1 MKFAHYPVTR
11 NALRKAFTLI
21 EILIVA
27 VLIGVIV
34 AAAVPAVS
42 QYRAAQARTAM
53 MNDGQ
58 RLGNAA
64 QAYFA
69 EAFGERSVIVKYNP
83 ATGAISAPEAFRM
96 IDGNKISPE
105 YIIPGNEIKIT
116 FDTKEAFT
124 LRHPTG
130 GVYTFSDKG
139 ELARSD
145 G

>member
-1 MKFAHYPVTR
+1 MKFAHVPVTR

-69 EAFGERSVIVKYNP
+69 ETLERTVIVKYNP
-83 ATGAISAPEAFRM
+83 ATGAVSAPEAFRM

-116 FDTKEAFT
+116 FDTKESFT
-124 LRHPTG
+124 LRHASVG
-130 GVYTFSDKG
+130 IYTFSDKG
-139 ELARSD
+139 ELARSTD
-145 G
+145 

>member
-1 MKFAHYPVTR
+1 MKFAHVPVTR

-69 EAFGERSVIVKYNP
+69 ETLERTVIVKYNP
-83 ATGAISAPEAFRM
+83 ATGVVSAPEAFRM

-116 FDTKEAFT
+116 FDTKESFT
-124 LRHPTG
+124 LRHASG

-139 ELARSD
+139 ELARSTD
-145 G
+145 

>member
-1 MKFAHYPVTR
+1 MKFAPVPVTR

-69 EAFGERSVIVKYNP
+69 EAFGERTVIVKYNP
-83 ATGAISAPEAFRM
+83 ATGAVSAPEAFRM

-116 FDTKEAFT
+116 FDTKESFT
-124 LRHPTG
+124 LRHASG

-139 ELARSD
+139 ELARSTD
-145 G
+145 

>member
-1 MKFAHYPVTR
+1 MKFAHVPVTR

-69 EAFGERSVIVKYNP
+69 ETLERTVIVKYNP
-83 ATGAISAPEAFRM
+83 ATGAVSAPEASRM

-116 FDTKEAFT
+116 FDTKESFT
-124 LRHPTG
+124 LRHASG

-139 ELARSD
+139 ELARSTD
-145 G
+145 

>member
-1 MKFAHYPVTR
+1 MKFAHDPVTR

-27 VLIGVIV
+27 VLIGVIA

-42 QYRAAQARTAM
+42 QYRAAKARTAM

-69 EAFGERSVIVKYNP
+69 ETLERTVIVKYNP
-83 ATGAISAPEAFRM
+83 ATGAVSAPEAFRM

-105 YIIPGNEIKIT
+105 YIVPGNEIKIT
-116 FDTKEAFT
+116 FDTKESFT
-124 LRHPTG
+124 LRHPSG

-139 ELARSD
+139 ELSRSND
-145 G
+145 